1 VYHKSVL
8 IEINVAY
15 DKIFII
21 EYLSS

>member
-8 IEINVAY
+8 IEIDVAY